1 VESHDHGF
9 HGEQLVGFRRIRHAI
24 GAHSRLYWNSDNGA
38 AMLLAITA
46 LATAWSSYQAS
57 VWGGIQSASY
67 TRSAVLRGKA
77 AQANEEIARGRLVDV
92 ALFTRWLEADA
103 DHKQHLR
110 LLYEAH
116 FRPEFRAA
124 FERWRNSGG
133 VEHRTTTPFDPPGY
147 KSPRAD
153 EASRY
158 ETEAAAAL
166 DSGERA
172 NGMSD
177 RYVFFTVTLASVL
190 FFAGA
195 VRPVIAP
202 KFRTP
207 VLFVAMLLCFW
218 TLAQLFMAPV
228 AR

>member
-1 VESHDHGF
+1 
-9 HGEQLVGFRRIRHAI
+9 VGFRRIRNAI

-38 AMLLAITA
+38 AMLLAVAA

-57 VWGGIQSASY
+57 VWGGIQSANY
-67 TRSAVLRGKA
+67 ARSAVLRLKA
-77 AQANEEIARGRLVDV
+77 SQANDEIARGRLVDV

-110 LLYEAH
+110 ILYETH

-133 VEHRTTTPFDPPGY
+133 VEHGTSTPFDPPGY

-153 EASRY
+153 EAHRY
-158 ETEAAAAL
+158 ETQAARAL
-166 DSGERA
+166 DTGERA
-172 NGMSD
+172 NATSD
-177 RYVFFTVTLASVL
+177 RYVFFTVALASVL

-207 VLFVAMLLCFW
+207 VLFVAMLLCLW
-218 TLAQLFMAPV
+218 TLAQLFMVPV

>member
-1 VESHDHGF
+1 
-9 HGEQLVGFRRIRHAI
+9 VGFGRIRHAI
-24 GAHSRLYWNSDNGA
+24 AEYWRRHWNSDNGA

-67 TRSAVLRGKA
+67 TRSSILRGKA
-77 AQANEEIARGRLVDV
+77 SRVNDEIARGRLLDV
-92 ALFTRWLEADA
+92 ALFSRWLEADA
-103 DHKQHLR
+103 DQKPRLR
-110 LLYEAH
+110 ELYEAH

-124 FERWRNSGG
+124 FERWRNSGV
-133 VEHRTTTPFDPPGY
+133 VEHGTTTPFDPPGY
-147 KSPRAD
+147 KSPRTD
-153 EASRY
+153 EAARY
-158 ETEAAAAL
+158 DSEAARVL
-166 DSGERA
+166 DDGERA
-172 NGMSD
+172 NSTSD

-207 VLFVAMLLCFW
+207 VLLIATSLCIW
-218 TLAQLFMAPV
+218 TLAQLFAAPL